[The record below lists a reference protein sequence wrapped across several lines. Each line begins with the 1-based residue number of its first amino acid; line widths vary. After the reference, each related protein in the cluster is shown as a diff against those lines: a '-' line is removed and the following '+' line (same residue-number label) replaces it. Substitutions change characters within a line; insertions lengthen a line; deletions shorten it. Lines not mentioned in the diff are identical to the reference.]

1 MELSINEIKKNFSKV
16 IQLLIEGKEN
26 TIIVT
31 KNGTPVAEFK
41 PINNSR
47 FKRIGAA
54 KKEMA
59 GFDLSLED
67 FDSINVKE
75 FGL

>member
-1 MELSINEIKKNFSKV
+1 M
-16 IQLLIEGKEN
+16 
-26 TIIVT
+26 T
-31 KNGTPVAEFK
+31 KNGTPVVEFK
-41 PINNSR
+41 PINNSK

-75 FGL
+75 FGC